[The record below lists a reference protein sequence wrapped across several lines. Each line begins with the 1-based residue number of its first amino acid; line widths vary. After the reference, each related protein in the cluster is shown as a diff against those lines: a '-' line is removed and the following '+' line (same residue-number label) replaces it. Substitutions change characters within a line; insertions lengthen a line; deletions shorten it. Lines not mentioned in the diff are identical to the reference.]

1 MSDFGPENVERA
13 GERHEDENNG
23 MKISIIVPCYNV
35 ETKIDRCFA
44 SLEKVGTEFG
54 HADFEVIFVDDCSTD
69 GTVRKIRERKGAQNP
84 WRVEVLETNSGSPS
98 RPRNVG
104 TAAARGEF
112 VFFLDPDDEVHA
124 AALRSQYSQAVAESA
139 DLVRTSL
146 EVAELGKPT
155 VVMNRVEGYPVEGS
169 LTAQIAQLIR
179 QQSTTNSSLI
189 RRSLLLGHGI
199 EWPEHLHMGEDTI
212 FLLKVLTSAAKV
224 SYLDVPGIVYH
235 KTVSAVRSAT
245 QQYTARDLSSHLAV
259 WEEAEEILASVGLS
273 YLQLRGSVGV
283 RVAIDQLYKFGS
295 ETIPDADLRAF
306 ADFVQRHPKAIRGL
320 NVRPRIRET
329 LQALEGGDLAEI
341 RKTLRLRMVVAGND
355 LKFIK
360 AAIPALEDLYDIRVD
375 EWPGH
380 DSHDPARSTELL
392 AWADVIFCEWLLGNA
407 VWYAEHKKPHQKLIV
422 RLHRFEL
429 TRNFG
434 HQVRQ
439 SAVDCFVAVSAH
451 TAEDMIHTFGVDRA
465 KVRVIPNFISDDSY
479 TQGAGDARL
488 FMLGLVGAVPKMKGL
503 MRALELLHSLRLQDP
518 RYSLTVFGKRPEE
531 LPWVI
536 KDEDE
541 RTYFKACERFIA
553 DNGLSDS
560 VTHAGWVD
568 TTSELAQVGFVL
580 SLSDF
585 ESFHVAP
592 AEAFASGNQGLFLG
606 WRGVEFLYPERY
618 IHRDI
623 YSIRDYILANREE
636 GHFQATGAHGRA
648 YVQRNYGLGAFITNI
663 TEVVTS
669 I

>member
-1 MSDFGPENVERA
+1 MSDFGA
-13 GERHEDENNG
+13 GMAAQTSERHDDESTS

-44 SLEKVGTEFG
+44 SLEKVGAEFG
-54 HADFEVIFVDDCSTD
+54 HAEIEVIFVDDCSTD
-69 GTVRKIRERKGAQNP
+69 GTVRRIRDRKGSHKT
-84 WRVEVLETNSGSPS
+84 WRVEVLDTNSGSPS

-104 TAAARGEF
+104 TASARGEF

-124 AALRSQYSQAVAESA
+124 AALHSQYLQAVAESA

-189 RRSLLLGHGI
+189 RRSLLLDHGI

-273 YLQLRGSVGV
+273 YLELRGSVAV

-295 ETIPDADLRAF
+295 ETMPDADLRAF
-306 ADFVQRHPKAIRGL
+306 ADFVQRHSKAIRGL
-320 NVRPRIRET
+320 NARPRIRET
-329 LQALEGGDLAEI
+329 LEALEGGDLGEI
-341 RKTLRLRMVVAGND
+341 RKSLRPRLLVAGND

-360 AAIPALEDLYDIRVD
+360 GAIPALEEFYEIRVD

-380 DSHDPARSTELL
+380 DSHDSARSAELL
-392 AWADVIFCEWLLGNA
+392 GWADVIFCEWLLGNA
-407 VWYAEHKKPHQKLIV
+407 VWYAEHKKPYQRLIV
-422 RLHRFEL
+422 RLHLFEL
-429 TRNFG
+429 TRDFG
-434 HQVRQ
+434 HRIKQ
-439 SAVDCFVAVSAH
+439 SAVDCFIAVSAH
-451 TAEDMIHTFGVDRA
+451 TAEDMIRTFEVDRT
-465 KVRVIPNFISDDSY
+465 KVRVVPNFIVDDNY
-479 TQGAGDARL
+479 VQGAGEDRL
-488 FMLGLVGAVPKMKGL
+488 FRLALVGPVPRRKGL
-503 MRALELLHSLRLQDP
+503 LKALELLYSLRLQDS
-518 RYSLTVFGKRPEE
+518 RYTLTIYGKRPEE

-541 RTYFKACERFIA
+541 RRYYAACDRFMV
-553 DNGLSDS
+553 DHHLSEAVS
-560 VTHAGWVD
+560 YAGWVN
-568 TTSELAQVGFVL
+568 TAAELANIGFVL

-592 AEAFASGNQGLFLG
+592 AEAFAAGNQALFLP
-606 WRGVEFLYPERY
+606 WRGVEFLYPEKY
-618 IHRDI
+618 IHNDI
-623 YSIRDYILANREE
+623 FGMRDYILANREE
-636 GHFQATGAHGRA
+636 APFQATGAHGQA
-648 YVQRNYGLGAFITNI
+648 YVRRNYSLGSFVENI
-663 TEVVTS
+663 TGLVAST
-669 I
+669 